1 MQPSGLPFNTLG
13 IDSAIDRHPLTVAPD
28 TPLVEVLGLMSKL
41 RSSCIIPVCS
51 SVTNPLEASLSSTS
65 GGGLLDRENEKVLDA
80 AHSAGG
86 CVLVM
91 DGLQLVGVFT
101 ERDMVR
107 LTAAGASLAA
117 VKILDV
123 VTQPPLVLKHSEV
136 KDVFTV
142 LSLFRQHRIRHLPI
156 VDDGGSLV
164 GVVTQDSIRTALQ
177 PVNLL
182 TRLRY
187 VRDVMTPSVVHAPL
201 TASVMDLAQ
210 LMARQ
215 LVSCVVIT
223 KEARGNCTE
232 SSNSQFATSTLQ
244 LPVGIVTE
252 RDIVQFQALE
262 LDLSKTQAK
271 DVMSTPLFCL
281 SPSDSLWVAHQEMQ
295 RRRVRRLVVSGSGG
309 ELLGI
314 VSQTSLLQVLNPADM
329 YGVIEVLQQA
339 VEERTQTLNNTN
351 ERLRREIS
359 ERKRAE
365 EALRQAHDDLK
376 KQVEERTAQL
386 TRANALLK
394 QDIIERQRVEAA
406 LRQSE
411 AQSKE
416 QTTKLEQTV
425 QELQKTQA
433 QLIEKE
439 KMSTLGQMVSAVTQE
454 INNPI
459 NFIYGNLT
467 YAGQYVE
474 DLLLLLQVYAKNY
487 PQPADEVQEEID
499 TIDLDFIKK
508 DLPKILG
515 SMQLGADRI
524 RNLLLYL
531 RNFSRV
537 EDIHKITSANVKQR
551 VENKAIKNSHY
562 LNF

>member
-1 MQPSGLPFNTLG
+1 
-13 IDSAIDRHPLTVAPD
+13 
-28 TPLVEVLGLMSKL
+28 
-41 RSSCIIPVCS
+41 
-51 SVTNPLEASLSSTS
+51 
-65 GGGLLDRENEKVLDA
+65 
-80 AHSAGG
+80 
-86 CVLVM
+86 
-91 DGLQLVGVFT
+91 
-101 ERDMVR
+101 
-107 LTAAGASLAA
+107 
-117 VKILDV
+117 
-123 VTQPPLVLKHSEV
+123 
-136 KDVFTV
+136 
-142 LSLFRQHRIRHLPI
+142 
-156 VDDGGSLV
+156 
-164 GVVTQDSIRTALQ
+164 
-177 PVNLL
+177 
-182 TRLRY
+182 
-187 VRDVMTPSVVHAPL
+187 
-201 TASVMDLAQ
+201 
-210 LMARQ
+210 
-215 LVSCVVIT
+215 
-223 KEARGNCTE
+223 
-232 SSNSQFATSTLQ
+232 
-244 LPVGIVTE
+244 
-252 RDIVQFQALE
+252 
-262 LDLSKTQAK
+262 
-271 DVMSTPLFCL
+271 
-281 SPSDSLWVAHQEMQ
+281 
-295 RRRVRRLVVSGSGG
+295 
-309 ELLGI
+309 
-314 VSQTSLLQVLNPADM
+314 
-329 YGVIEVLQQA
+329 
-339 VEERTQTLNNTN
+339 
-351 ERLRREIS
+351 LRREIS

>member
-91 DGLQLVGVFT
+91 DGSQLIGVFT

-156 VDDGGSLV
+156 VDDGGCLV

-281 SPSDSLWVAHQEMQ
+281 SPSDSLWIAHQEMQ

>member
-51 SVTNPLEASLSSTS
+51 SVTNPLEASLSSSS

>member
-1 MQPSGLPFNTLG
+1 MQPNGLPFNTLD
-13 IDSAIDRHPLTVAPD
+13 IDSAIDRNPLTVAPD
-28 TPLVEVLGLMSKL
+28 TPLVEVLALMSKL
-41 RSSCIIPVCS
+41 RSSCIIPICT
-51 SVTNPLEASLSSTS
+51 SVTNPLETSPSSTS
-65 GGGLLDRENEKVLDA
+65 SSGFLDGEQEKVLDA

-117 VKILDV
+117 IKIVDV

-142 LSLFRQHRIRHLPI
+142 LSLFRQHRIRQLPI
-156 VDDGGSLV
+156 VDDRGCLV
-164 GVVTQDSIRTALQ
+164 GVVTQDSIRLALQ

-187 VRDVMTPSVVHAPL
+187 VRDVMTSSVVHAPM

-223 KEARGNCTE
+223 KEVMGNYTD
-232 SSNSQFATSTLQ
+232 SSNSQFATSTFQ

-295 RRRVRRLVVSGSGG
+295 RRRVRRLVVSGAGG

-329 YGVIEVLQQA
+329 YGLIEVLQQA
-339 VEERTQTLNNTN
+339 VEERTKTLNNTN

-376 KQVEERTAQL
+376 KQVEERTAEL

-411 AQSKE
+411 AQSRE

-425 QELQKTQA
+425 HELQKTQA

-439 KMSTLGQMVSAVTQE
+439 KMSSLGQMVSVVAQE

-474 DLLLLLQVYAKNY
+474 DLLSLLQVYAKNY
-487 PQPADEVQEEID
+487 PQPVDEVQEEID
-499 TIDLDFIKK
+499 TIDLDFMKK

-524 RNLLLYL
+524 RNLLVYL

-562 LNF
+562 LNL